1 MHHCHAVSQVSS
13 YPSIIIEHDILQH
26 VHKLC
31 KQIKKLTLT
40 CIKHLSE
47 GAALLTGDAS
57 DAEEE
62 LPAVKGVR
70 VLGEGSGGSV
80 KGTRELLSLVD
91 GDGLEA
97 ALGDLRDPEATVG
110 LTAVRQPGGTLVSDQ
125 IQD

>member
-1 MHHCHAVSQVSS
+1 MFISSANRSQ
-13 YPSIIIEHDILQH
+13 
-26 VHKLC
+26 
-31 KQIKKLTLT
+31 LTLT

-62 LPAVKGVR
+62 LPAVQGVR

-80 KGTRELLSLVD
+80 KGTRELLSLID

-110 LTAVRQPGGTLVSDQ
+110 LTAVSQPGGTLVSDQ